1 MWNYLYF
8 CTILLWN
15 SIVSLSKGWF
25 IFVICQ
31 TVPQK
36 MYFVLNDV
44 RETSSNVLAEW
55 HKNIF
60 GIFYGS
66 VVIWNKSLK
75 GNSLDSVIIISLKR
89 HCHAILTS
97 LWKAQRRLCINGSPR
112 IIFYCL
118 VLLPR
123 KTMLLDWNWFSVFC
137 CYRWRG

>member
-1 MWNYLYF
+1 
-8 CTILLWN
+8 
-15 SIVSLSKGWF
+15 
-25 IFVICQ
+25 
-31 TVPQK
+31 

-75 GNSLDSVIIISLKR
+75 GNSLEAQLSVIYFNDSVIIISLKR

-97 LWKAQRRLCINGSPR
+97 L
-112 IIFYCL
+112 
-118 VLLPR
+118 
-123 KTMLLDWNWFSVFC
+123 
-137 CYRWRG
+137 